1 MVAEDQEQTDKI
13 MDLKES
19 LPQMR
24 KFIYLDIKGMH
35 GYKNNPFVVDS

>member
-13 MDLKES
+13 MDLKEG

-24 KFIYLDIKGMH
+24 KFIYLDTKGMN
-35 GYKNNPFVVDS
+35 GYKHNPFVVDS